1 MPRRNILLFTCILFC
16 YLFHAGHGVE
26 AGIYKRSI
34 SQEDAAFIKS
44 LAEQLYNAETRS
56 AATEIRSA
64 DDEVKKSFLT
74 EEVSLREEGD
84 LEDRGAQEDE
94 LETELIRAVDLPAN
108 TEETAKEEGI
118 APAGSDPVKKSPTPT
133 SKAHEGVPLV
143 AAGSGDAKD
152 GDSTMYLIIL
162 ITVCCLAGVVALIF
176 ATVCFYS
183 HQNQKE
189 KAKQIPYASTPIYTY
204 EKVPA
209 TKSYLGDEY
218 SAALPPTDNAL
229 AISAQKFHYQ
239 LTKQK
244 ILDME
249 NENKE
254 MEPASDQPVD
264 GSEEVYET
272 PGLASMWDVEV
283 DCPLYNEDATPGT
296 TPRDN
301 TPMMRNHSPDANTRN
316 SGDEGE
322 GGGDRAGSNTRLLN
336 GDASNAAHLTNG
348 PKSMLHDEAENETL
362 LIDSNDI
369 ASQSRAA
376 NNNNSISNI
385 TDVNPTNINGING
398 VNGFHE

>member
-34 SQEDAAFIKS
+34 SQEDAAFIES

-56 AATEIRSA
+56 IGRERTD
-64 DDEVKKSFLT
+64 DDEDKKSFLT
-74 EEVSLREEGD
+74 MEVRLREEGD
-84 LEDRGAQEDE
+84 LDDRGAQGDE
-94 LETELIRAVDLPAN
+94 LGTELIRAVDIPAN
-108 TEETAKEEGI
+108 TKVTAKEEEI
-118 APAGSDPVKKSPTPT
+118 APAGLDPVKRSSTPPP
-133 SKAHEGVPLV
+133 KAHEGVPLV

-152 GDSTMYLIIL
+152 EDSTMYLIIL

-189 KAKQIPYASTPIYTY
+189 KTKQIPYASTPIYTY
-204 EKVPA
+204 ETVQS
-209 TKSYLGDEY
+209 TKSYSGTEY
-218 SAALPPTDNAL
+218 SPALLPTDNAL
-229 AISAQKFHYQ
+229 AISAQKWNFQHS
-239 LTKQK
+239 KQK

-254 MEPASDQPVD
+254 MEPASHLSVD
-264 GSEEVYET
+264 CTDEVYET
-272 PGLASMWDVEV
+272 PGFAPMWDVEV

-301 TPMMRNHSPDANTRN
+301 TPMMRNHSPDANRRN
-316 SGDEGE
+316 SGDEGAN
-322 GGGDRAGSNTRLLN
+322 GNNIRHLN

-348 PKSMLHDEAENETL
+348 PKSMLHGEAENETFL
-362 LIDSNDI
+362 VDSNDR

-376 NNNNSISNI
+376 ISNNSNENNVNSNV
-385 TDVNPTNINGING
+385 TDVNSNDINRING

>member
-34 SQEDAAFIKS
+34 SQEDAAFIES

-56 AATEIRSA
+56 IGRERTD
-64 DDEVKKSFLT
+64 DDEDKKSFLT
-74 EEVSLREEGD
+74 KEVRLREEGD
-84 LEDRGAQEDE
+84 LDDRGAQGDE
-94 LETELIRAVDLPAN
+94 LGTELIRAVDIPTN
-108 TEETAKEEGI
+108 TKETAKEKEI
-118 APAGSDPVKKSPTPT
+118 ASAGSDPVKRSSTPPP
-133 SKAHEGVPLV
+133 KAHEGVPLV

-152 GDSTMYLIIL
+152 EDSTMYLIIL

-189 KAKQIPYASTPIYTY
+189 KTKQIPYASTPIYTY
-204 EKVPA
+204 EAVQS
-209 TKSYLGDEY
+209 TKSYSGTEY
-218 SAALPPTDNAL
+218 SPALLPTDNAL
-229 AISAQKFHYQ
+229 AISAQKWNFQHS
-239 LTKQK
+239 KQK

-254 MEPASDQPVD
+254 MEPASHLSVD
-264 GSEEVYET
+264 CTDEVYET
-272 PGLASMWDVEV
+272 PGFAPMWDVEV

-301 TPMMRNHSPDANTRN
+301 TPMMRNHSPDANRRN
-316 SGDEGE
+316 SGDE
-322 GGGDRAGSNTRLLN
+322 GGDRAGSNIRHLN

-348 PKSMLHDEAENETL
+348 PKSALHGEAENESFL
-362 LIDSNDI
+362 MGSHSI
-369 ASQSRAA
+369 ANEIGAA
-376 NNNNSISNI
+376 NNNNFNVNPNV
-385 TDVNPTNINGING
+385 TDVNSNDINGING